1 MSEKISSNRDIRN
14 FFQTNSKENT
24 LKISQQTTKT
34 KMSREPLFE
43 LQPSLDLEK
52 SPSPPPKLEN
62 VTSSSNCQ
70 EIVKSDDDSDSIPE
84 LDTITEETKVPKKR
98 KRKKLFGGQGAAK
111 KKCKKEKPQNLD
123 LGPNEFSD
131 ESDHEITIKKSVDD
145 KVKNEVKK
153 EEGDE
158 GEKEDEDEEEY
169 DVEQILDYKW
179 CLATVSTR
187 CLNKFRFSIFVY
199 FYRLKAF
206 IWSNGKVGA
215 PNPIPG
221 NP

>member
-70 EIVKSDDDSDSIPE
+70 EIVKSDNDSDSIPE
-84 LDTITEETKVPKKR
+84 LDTILEETKVPKKR

-187 CLNKFRFSIFVY
+187 CLN
-199 FYRLKAF
+199 
-206 IWSNGKVGA
+206 
-215 PNPIPG
+215 
-221 NP
+221 